1 MNPEFL
7 VQQGTVEKMTD
18 PSDLMQVKQLDDLA
32 FGVGPGIVG
41 ISMEELEHISQHG
54 AVFAYTSP
62 MGMLAETQ
70 VITEPIPEH
79 PCLEKNEAYCYG
91 TAVRPDM
98 QDMGLGQLMYAL
110 QEQWAK
116 DHNKEQLTLT
126 VRVEN
131 AASLRARLKFGF
143 VITGYDPT
151 CYGPFE
157 EGGARLWMTKYIA
170 HPGVFE
176 PEKLAASMLAHTLSQ
191 DVMVIPV
198 QFGLGNDLAAHAA
211 IQSLISDGYIGV
223 GLLKPSELS
232 CPNKNGALIFQKNI

>member
-1 MNPEFL
+1 MNLEVL
-7 VQQGTVEKMTD
+7 MHQGTIEKVTD
-18 PSDLMQVKQLDDLA
+18 PTQLIKVKQLDDLT
-32 FGVGPGIVG
+32 FGVGAGIVG

-54 AVFAYTSP
+54 AVFAYMST

-70 VITEPIPEH
+70 VITDPIPEH
-79 PCLEKNEAYCYG
+79 PHLESNEAYCYG

-98 QDMGLGQLMYAL
+98 QDMSLGQLMYAA

-116 DHNKEQLTLT
+116 DHGKEKLTLT

-157 EGGARLWMTKYIA
+157 GGGARLWMTKQIA
-170 HPGVFE
+170 NPGVFE
-176 PEKLAASMLAHTLSQ
+176 PEKLAAAMKFNTLPA
-191 DVMVIPV
+191 DKVAVPV
-198 QFGLGNDLAAHAA
+198 QFGLGYDLEAHAS
-211 IQSLISDGYIGV
+211 IVPLVLDGYIGI
-223 GLLKPSELS
+223 GLLKPTEISHS
-232 CPNKNGALIFQKNI
+232 NGKGVLIFQKNI